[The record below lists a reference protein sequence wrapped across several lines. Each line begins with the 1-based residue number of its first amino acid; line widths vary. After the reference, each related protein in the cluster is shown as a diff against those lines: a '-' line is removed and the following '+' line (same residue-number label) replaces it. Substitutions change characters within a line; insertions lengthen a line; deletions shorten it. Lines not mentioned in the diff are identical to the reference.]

1 MKRYIDFVQKPKK
14 GQTSTEAATTFISV
28 PEKKATPVR
37 PAATHPTAAHPTAT
51 PHYKPDF
58 GPIRKKPLAA
68 PAARPTAT
76 STPVSVPHPRRVVM
90 DMTRPMHASRVSATP
105 VASPAV
111 KPVTKPV
118 ARPATTAAIRPAVK
132 PVTKPVVKPAAR
144 PATRPA
150 VKPTPRPVEKPV
162 ENFENT
168 PDDELD
174 NLDDFDSIFGVIEDY
189 HPVNNPPKIAK
200 RPLSA
205 PGHHLLSRRQ
215 AKAEKQPEILETEEP
230 ENSEITDSVNPE
242 AETKRSNK
250 ITEQLKA
257 GKSPFIRTNSIEKRP
272 LSNSVAPKKPV
283 ITAKTVKE
291 EFSDPAT
298 IIEKPEKDAHIGIVV
313 TVILTIVF
321 GAAIGTAA
329 FLLLP
334 KH

>member
-37 PAATHPTAAHPTAT
+37 PAATRPTAT

-68 PAARPTAT
+68 PAARPVTAT
-76 STPVSVPHPRRVVM
+76 STPGLAPHPRRVVM
-90 DMTRPMHASRVSATP
+90 DMTRPTHASKVGVAPATK
-105 VASPAV
+105 PAV
-111 KPVTKPV
+111 RSAVKLTAKPAAKPV
-118 ARPATTAAIRPAVK
+118 ARPAVR
-132 PVTKPVVKPAAR
+132 PVVT
-144 PATRPA
+144 ATPVRPA

-200 RPLSA
+200 RPLST

-215 AKAEKQPEILETEEP
+215 AKAEKQPEIPETEEP
-230 ENSEITDSVNPE
+230 
-242 AETKRSNK
+242 
-250 ITEQLKA
+250 
-257 GKSPFIRTNSIEKRP
+257 
-272 LSNSVAPKKPV
+272 
-283 ITAKTVKE
+283 
-291 EFSDPAT
+291 
-298 IIEKPEKDAHIGIVV
+298 
-313 TVILTIVF
+313 
-321 GAAIGTAA
+321 
-329 FLLLP
+329 
-334 KH
+334 